1 PRPQPVRHPQDPVAL
16 DVSWPFLSRRQCNR
30 GAWATD
36 HRTVN
41 NPRSRPTPAV
51 SLGGVESMVR
61 HPATMTHAR
70 ISADIHIARGID
82 DGLGLQQV
90 VGVLV
95 ADGPAGGPA
104 RCAGVRADTID
115 N

>member
-1 PRPQPVRHPQDPVAL
+1 
-16 DVSWPFLSRRQCNR
+16 
-30 GAWATD
+30 
-36 HRTVN
+36 
-41 NPRSRPTPAV
+41 
-51 SLGGVESMVR
+51 
-61 HPATMTHAR
+61 MTHAS